1 MSAQLDHYLS
11 KFERLIAPEHYARVE
26 EAYRRVFAWEEMEEL
41 PYTWGDLPPVADDD
55 WPDPPYNDTFVDRE
69 KMLLGQLRGPYL
81 HYQTEDYHPLAIR
94 ANYGTVILPSIL
106 GASYQLTETS
116 LPWAHHLPDRVAVRR
131 LIEAGVPDLR
141 AGLGA
146 ACFDTA
152 EYYLETLRPHP
163 NLSRET
169 RIYHPDLQG
178 PFDVAHLLWGPDIF
192 LAIYDCPAM
201 VHELLDLVVRIYIA
215 WLSRWKELLGEG
227 NELTAHWSL
236 MMRGGAML
244 RDDTPVM
251 LSRSQYLEFVKPYD
265 QRVLDAFGGC
275 IHYCG
280 RGDQFIEEMGASR
293 NLYGLNISQPE
304 LNDMDKVWH
313 VARQHRLVILGLLEA
328 HLPTSV
334 RQGVTL
340 VRSWMA
346 SIHR

>member
-1 MSAQLDHYLS
+1 
-11 KFERLIAPEHYARVE
+11 
-26 EAYRRVFAWEEMEEL
+26 
-41 PYTWGDLPPVADDD
+41 
-55 WPDPPYNDTFVDRE
+55 
-69 KMLLGQLRGPYL
+69 
-81 HYQTEDYHPLAIR
+81 
-94 ANYGTVILPSIL
+94 
-106 GASYQLTETS
+106 
-116 LPWAHHLPDRVAVRR
+116 
-131 LIEAGVPDLR
+131 
-141 AGLGA
+141 
-146 ACFDTA
+146 
-152 EYYLETLRPHP
+152 
-163 NLSRET
+163 
-169 RIYHPDLQG
+169 
-178 PFDVAHLLWGPDIF
+178 
-192 LAIYDCPAM
+192 
-201 VHELLDLVVRIYIA
+201 
-215 WLSRWKELLGEG
+215 
-227 NELTAHWSL
+227 
-236 MMRGGAML
+236 ML